1 MARVAIKGARD
12 ARLIDLDQW
21 SHAGGMQGDRW
32 PTAGADGRERLRAS
46 SRLWRR

>member
-1 MARVAIKGARD
+1 MARVAIKGTRD

-32 PTAGADGRERLRAS
+32 PTAGAATKG
-46 SRLWRR
+46 